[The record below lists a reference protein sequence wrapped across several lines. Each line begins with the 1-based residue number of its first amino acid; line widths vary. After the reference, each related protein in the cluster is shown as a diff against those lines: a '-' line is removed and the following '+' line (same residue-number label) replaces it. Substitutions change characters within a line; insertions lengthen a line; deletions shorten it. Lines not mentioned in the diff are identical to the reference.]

1 MPDWLLPQLL
11 HHDAALL
18 GGAVLINAGFTFIGA
33 LALALLAARSA
44 GSPRVAKWLLLSPWL
59 RVLWE
64 IARGA
69 TPDAYV
75 LSEHAGTQGGLGS
88 FQLGVGLQAPLVPT
102 LQAQL
107 GMQGGEHRYAYSV
120 GDGVSHWLY
129 RHWGATPLLIAL
141 AGSLGVSCVLL
152 FARVRLYRDWQRR
165 LERPAA
171 LLGSVRAGLR
181 RVQLFGC
188 DEPQVGAFTSG
199 VLRPRIWLPASLA
212 AEQRQAVLEHELG
225 HVRDFDVLWFGV
237 VGVLADLFWFL
248 PGARLLERRLH
259 ERAEEAAD
267 AQAIARGV
275 CPKRLARVILE
286 QAAAV
291 SLVGPVPRMAGS
303 ARRLERR
310 LLALAARPPRRRWQI
325 ALRLCLAATLTASAF
340 ISVFGGYA

>member
-212 AEQRQAVLEHELG
+212 AAVLRSMWRAARRPAPSARSHRPASAAPLLQ
-225 HVRDFDVLWFGV
+225 DMD
-237 VGVLADLFWFL
+237 LAE
-248 PGARLLERRLH
+248 GIRR
-259 ERAEEAAD
+259 EDEVPSRAIAPAGRAE
-267 AQAIARGV
+267 
-275 CPKRLARVILE
+275 C
-286 QAAAV
+286 
-291 SLVGPVPRMAGS
+291 S
-303 ARRLERR
+303 
-310 LLALAARPPRRRWQI
+310 
-325 ALRLCLAATLTASAF
+325 
-340 ISVFGGYA
+340 